1 MAAETRTV
9 SDAAAERPAPERGL
23 HALVYVSTV
32 NEAIQHHEAAPL
44 LTRWRAANAIAGI
57 SGVLLAKDGDLCQY
71 LEGTE
76 PAMTLLYAHI
86 CVDRRHRGVIELL
99 REPIERREFP
109 DWPMALFCARSYHGT
124 HLLPSEVAGRTLFD
138 PQALTRSAGHALLT
152 AFWHAGR
159 TEVTG

>member
-1 MAAETRTV
+1 MP
-9 SDAAAERPAPERGL
+9 DAAADRPARERGL
-23 HALVYVSTV
+23 LALVYVSTATESIGRAEEPV
-32 NEAIQHHEAAPL
+32 PL
-44 LTRWRAANAIAGI
+44 LIGWRAHNASVGI

-109 DWPMALFCARSYHGT
+109 EWPLAFFCAQSYHET
-124 HLLPSEVAGRTLFD
+124 RMLPTEEFGRTLFD
-138 PQALTRSAGHALLT
+138 PRAASRSAGHALLT
-152 AFWHAGR
+152 AFWQAGR
-159 TEVTG
+159 TDASG